1 MGIIDQKRQLIKKH
15 SNVVKFADMQVD
27 INTYAGIDEVGRG
40 PLAGPVVAAAVV
52 LGDKREWK
60 ELKDSKMLSA
70 TKREV
75 FAAEI
80 KQNAL
85 AWGVGRC
92 EPEEIDQY
100 NIFNASLMAMKRAF
114 ETLSHETTLA
124 LVDGKYCPELSVE
137 SFAIIKGD
145 QHVPAISAAS
155 ILAKV
160 TRDLEM
166 CELDKSYPNYGFAK
180 HKGYPTAYHMEALKQ
195 HGPCSHHRKSFK
207 PVASVIRDTNK

>member
-1 MGIIDQKRQLIKKH
+1 
-15 SNVVKFADMQVD
+15 MQVD

-52 LGDKREWK
+52 LGDGHDWK
-60 ELKDSKMLSA
+60 ELRDSKMLSA
-70 TKREV
+70 KKREAC
-75 FAAEI
+75 AAQI
-80 KQNAL
+80 RQNAL
-85 AWGVGRC
+85 AWSIGRC
-92 EPEEIDQY
+92 EPTEIDQY
-100 NIFNASLMAMKRAF
+100 NIFNASLLAMQRAF
-114 ETLSHETTLA
+114 EALAFEATLA
-124 LVDGKYCPELSVE
+124 LVDGKFCPQLSVE
-137 SFAIIKGD
+137 SFAVIKGD

-160 TRDLEM
+160 TRDSEM

-207 PVASVIRDTNK
+207 PVANVVTNNFK

>member
-1 MGIIDQKRQLIKKH
+1 
-15 SNVVKFADMQVD
+15 MQVD
-27 INTYAGIDEVGRG
+27 INAYAGIDEVGRG

-52 LGDKREWK
+52 LGDGHEWK

-70 TKREV
+70 NKRE
-75 FAAEI
+75 AYAMEI

-85 AWGVGRC
+85 AWSVGRC

-100 NIFNASLMAMKRAF
+100 NIFNASLLAMKRAF
-114 ETLSHETTLA
+114 EALAHETTLA
-124 LVDGKYCPELSVE
+124 LVDGKFSPELSVE

-155 ILAKV
+155 IVAKV

-166 CELDKSYPNYGFAK
+166 CELDKSYPSYGFAK

-195 HGPCSHHRKSFK
+195 HGPCRHHRKSFK
-207 PVASVIRDTNK
+207 PVANAIANTIK

>member
-1 MGIIDQKRQLIKKH
+1 
-15 SNVVKFADMQVD
+15 MQVD

-52 LGDKREWK
+52 LGDDYPWK

-70 TKREV
+70 KRRE
-75 FAAEI
+75 ASAIEI
-80 KQNAL
+80 KQHAF
-85 AWGVGRC
+85 AWAIGRC

-100 NIFNASLMAMKRAF
+100 NIFNASLLAMKRAF
-114 ETLSHETTLA
+114 EGIADKTELV
-124 LVDGKYCPELSVE
+124 LVDGKYSPELSVK
-137 SFAIIKGD
+137 SFAVIKGD

-166 CELDKSYPNYGFAK
+166 CELDKLYPHYGFAK
-180 HKGYPTAYHMEALKQ
+180 HKGYPTAIHIDALKA
-195 HGPCSHHRKSFK
+195 HGPCSHHRHSFK
-207 PVASVIRDTNK
+207 PVANALK

>member
-1 MGIIDQKRQLIKKH
+1 
-15 SNVVKFADMQVD
+15 MQVD

-52 LGDKREWK
+52 LGGGYEWRG
-60 ELKDSKMLSA
+60 LKDSKML
-70 TKREV
+70 TPKRRE
-75 FAAEI
+75 ACAIEI
-80 KQNAL
+80 KDNAL
-85 AWGVGRC
+85 AWAIGRC

-100 NIFNASLMAMKRAF
+100 NIFNASLLAMKRAF
-114 ETLSHETTLA
+114 EGISLATELA
-124 LVDGKYCPELSVE
+124 LVDGKYSPELSVR
-137 SFAIIKGD
+137 SYAVIKGD

-166 CELDKSYPNYGFAK
+166 CELDISYPHYGFAK

-195 HGPCSHHRKSFK
+195 HGACSHHRRSFK
-207 PVASVIRDTNK
+207 PVANVLK